1 MKLDDGYRW
10 PTYFEVHGKAIGR
23 PGQTW
28 LVPVRC
34 GLIALGG
41 DDDEYL
47 VGLGVNDEE
56 PVVLTPEDVR
66 DLREILNTVVGEYES
81 ASRQREQKRLDAAR
95 QLLDSAVLS
104 RDRWDTLVSV
114 LSDGEN
120 DSALA
125 ALRECAPQAWSS
137 DIEAGGKP
145 SGRAPGRGRR
155 DRWSRN
161 D

>member
-1 MKLDDGYRW
+1 MKLGDGYEW

-23 PGQTW
+23 PGRSW

-34 GLIALGG
+34 GLIAVGG
-41 DDDEYL
+41 DDDECV
-47 VGLGVNDEE
+47 VGLGINDED

-66 DLREILNTVVGEYES
+66 DLREILDSVVGEYEV

-95 QLLDSAVLS
+95 HLLDSAVLT
-104 RDRWDTLVSV
+104 RDRWDTLVSA

-145 SGRAPGRGRR
+145 SGRGRR
-155 DRWSRN
+155 DRRSRN